1 MFEQNELH
9 TEALDRLIGATGG
22 LKRGHTAEHAIIEE
36 ATGYSQLEQRYY
48 YVVERWR
55 KHMMKTHGIAVM
67 EVPGVGW
74 HLCTRK
80 EQVTDYSRKRT
91 RKARRQLDM
100 NRAALNALPDDDLPP
115 ALRLAKRAQLAALK
129 AAKTSLRKKQE
140 LREKF
145 NRTPNTTN

>member
-1 MFEQNELH
+1 MFEQNEQH
-9 TEALDRLIGATGG
+9 NEALDRLIAATTEA
-22 LKRGHTAEHAIIEE
+22 KRGHTVEHSAIED
-36 ATGYSQLEQRYY
+36 ATGYSQLEKCYY
-48 YVVERWR
+48 HVVGRWR
-55 KHMMKTHGIAVM
+55 KHMLKTHRIAVM

-74 HLCTRK
+74 HLCTRL
-80 EQVTDYSRKRT
+80 EQVTDYSTKRT